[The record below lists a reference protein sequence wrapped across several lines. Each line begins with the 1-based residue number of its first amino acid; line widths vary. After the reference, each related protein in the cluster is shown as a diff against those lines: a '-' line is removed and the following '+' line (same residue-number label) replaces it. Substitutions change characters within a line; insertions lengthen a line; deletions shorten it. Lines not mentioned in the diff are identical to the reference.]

1 MRCMNGTRIDVFVCW
16 GHTCYGTLLRCCSCQ
31 NVGCEVSPVAEFGV
45 GHFGYAGGIGRGAQF
60 LALSPANSG
69 GGQDYA
75 SLFFE
80 YEGNFM

>member
-1 MRCMNGTRIDVFVCW
+1 MP
-16 GHTCYGTLLRCCSCQ
+16 
-31 NVGCEVSPVAEFGV
+31 PVAEVGV
-45 GHFGYAGGIGRGAQF
+45 GHFGNTGSIGRGAQF

-75 SLFFE
+75 SLCFE